1 MAANHHHSHSVIET
15 ATGCSERWQLDCT
28 AVRSLFR
35 HRRAEAQR
43 ADVRTPAP
51 LSRPIQENETMS
63 MATTSHLEIAPPRP
77 LSVRLALAAACAALA
92 DWLFYGWPT
101 GISLALFFGVLGV
114 IAIASNGAR
123 APRRVQIVMTAL
135 FVAGLVALI
144 EDVDVLSA
152 TWSALATALFITVL
166 TAQETSSWQRH
177 LFDAATAPLRGP
189 YQLGADLFSEF
200 DRLKRNLPAWLRIDS
215 IRLQNWRAWE
225 FRAWRLQRYLA
236 NNPQTPPIP
245 SDADKG

>member
-1 MAANHHHSHSVIET
+1 
-15 ATGCSERWQLDCT
+15 
-28 AVRSLFR
+28 
-35 HRRAEAQR
+35 
-43 ADVRTPAP
+43 
-51 LSRPIQENETMS
+51 
-63 MATTSHLEIAPPRP
+63 
-77 LSVRLALAAACAALA
+77 
-92 DWLFYGWPT
+92 
-101 GISLALFFGVLGV
+101 
-114 IAIASNGAR
+114 
-123 APRRVQIVMTAL
+123 
-135 FVAGLVALI
+135 
-144 EDVDVLSA
+144 
-152 TWSALATALFITVL
+152 
-166 TAQETSSWQRH
+166 QRH

>member
-1 MAANHHHSHSVIET
+1 
-15 ATGCSERWQLDCT
+15 
-28 AVRSLFR
+28 
-35 HRRAEAQR
+35 
-43 ADVRTPAP
+43 
-51 LSRPIQENETMS
+51 
-63 MATTSHLEIAPPRP
+63 
-77 LSVRLALAAACAALA
+77 VRLALAAACAALA

-200 DRLKRNLPAWLRIDS
+200 DRLKRNQPAWLRIDS
-215 IRLQNWRAWE
+215 IRPQNWRAWGL
-225 FRAWRLQRYLA
+225 RAWRLQRYLA
-236 NNPQTPPIP
+236 NNHQTPPIP